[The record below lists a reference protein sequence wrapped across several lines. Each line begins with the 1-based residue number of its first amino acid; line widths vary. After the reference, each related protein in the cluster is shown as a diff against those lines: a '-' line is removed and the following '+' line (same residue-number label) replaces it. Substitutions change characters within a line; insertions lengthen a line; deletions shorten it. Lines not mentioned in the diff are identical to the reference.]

1 MRIISK
7 EDYCYLVTNGCP
19 CEGDYVDGL
28 GIAGSDTVQ
37 VRSSHPRYPNE
48 KAYAI
53 LRDTTFFH
61 TVRLPTITPIV
72 SPSAPAYVHENL
84 MEVLKKIAQ
93 PAFTP
98 AAREMANLLL
108 KKCQERKDEQKKAMK
123 DKIKDKEEIKRRAAE
138 KNKPVNLKKI
148 NDIDAE
154 IQKLSDKIKEYEQVE
169 YEIGVLATSNQT
181 YHVIIGHVQNS
192 KPDVYYHGYST
203 FNDKNGIFEIHL
215 RTKKDIIT
223 FAHELK
229 HAYQFETGKLSSP
242 PHEFTDK
249 NTGRIKEYTL
259 GMYDK
264 EDEWEAHARGQLF
277 GGPEYDDRVYDF
289 LLDQKTIEQHT
300 AIKEMTTIQI
310 YDSAGYSV
318 NYHVMSADYIAECER
333 KLKDPLT
340 PVEEKERID
349 KKLLRY
355 ANVYNISFRCNGV
368 TYRPENNRR

>member
-181 YHVIIGHVQNS
+181 YHVETGPIPGNN
-192 KPDVYYHGYST
+192 PDVEYGGTSEYDVKTGVFLIRLVNKS
-203 FNDKNGIFEIHL
+203 IMP
-215 RTKKDIIT
+215 

-242 PHEFTDK
+242 SHKFTDK

-264 EDEWEAHARGQLF
+264 KDELEAFARGQLF
-277 GGPEYDDRVYDF
+277 GGPKYDNRVYEF

-300 AIKEMTTIQI
+300 AIKEMTTIPI
-310 YDSAGYSV
+310 YDRAGSSV

-355 ANVYNISFRCNGV
+355 ADVYNISFRCNGV

>member
-84 MEVLKKIAQ
+84 MEVLKKVAE
-93 PAFTP
+93 PGLTP

-123 DKIKDKEEIKRRAAE
+123 DKIRKKEEIKRKAAE
-138 KNKPVNLKKI
+138 KNKPVNLKEINKI
-148 NDIDAE
+148 DSE

-181 YHVIIGHVQNS
+181 YHVETGPIASNN
-192 KPDVYYHGYST
+192 PDVEYGGTSEYDVKTGVFLIRLVNKS
-203 FNDKNGIFEIHL
+203 IMP
-215 RTKKDIIT
+215 

-242 PHEFTDK
+242 SLISRDK
-249 NTGRIKEYTL
+249 NTGRIKEYTF

-264 EDEWEAHARGQLF
+264 EDELEAFARGQLF
-277 GGPEYDDRVYDF
+277 GGPKYDNRVYEF
-289 LLDQKTIEQHT
+289 LPERKDIERHAIRDT
-300 AIKEMTTIQI
+300 ATVSINK
-310 YDSAGYSV
+310 AGYALDYRIM
-318 NYHVMSADYIAECER
+318 NADYIAECER

-340 PVEEKERID
+340 PMEDKRKICEELQRF
-349 KKLLRY
+349 
-355 ANVYNISFRCNGV
+355 ANAYGTSFRCNGV

>member
-84 MEVLKKIAQ
+84 MEMLKKVAE
-93 PAFTP
+93 PGLTP

-108 KKCQERKDEQKKAMK
+108 KKCQERKDVQKKK
-123 DKIKDKEEIKRRAAE
+123 KEEKIRKKEEIKRRAAE
-138 KNKPVNLKKI
+138 KNKPVNLKEI
-148 NDIDAE
+148 NDIDAQ

-181 YHVIIGHVQNS
+181 YHVIIGQVQNS
-192 KPDVYYHGYST
+192 KQDVHYYGYSI

-215 RTKKDIIT
+215 RTKKDVIT

-229 HAYQFETGKLSSP
+229 HAYQFEMGKLSSP
-242 PHEFTDK
+242 SLISRDK
-249 NTGRIKEYTL
+249 NTGRINEYTF

-264 EDEWEAHARGQLF
+264 EDELEAFARGQLF
-277 GGPEYDDRVYDF
+277 GGQGYDNRVYEF
-289 LLDQKTIEQHT
+289 LPERKDIEQHAIRDT
-300 AIKEMTTIQI
+300 ATVSINK
-310 YDSAGYSV
+310 AGYALDYRIM
-318 NYHVMSADYIAECER
+318 NADYIAECER

-340 PVEEKERID
+340 PMEDKRKICEELQRF
-349 KKLLRY
+349 
-355 ANVYNISFRCNGV
+355 ANAYGTSFRCNGV

>member
-28 GIAGSDTVQ
+28 GIAGSDTIQ

-84 MEVLKKIAQ
+84 MEALKKIAQ

-108 KKCQERKDEQKKAMK
+108 KECQERKDEQKKK
-123 DKIKDKEEIKRRAAE
+123 IEDKIKDKEEIKRRAAE

-148 NDIDAE
+148 NDIDAQ

-181 YHVIIGHVQNS
+181 YHVETGPIAGNNPNVEYYGEAKFEDETGVFVIRLVS
-192 KPDVYYHGYST
+192 KKIVS
-203 FNDKNGIFEIHL
+203 
-215 RTKKDIIT
+215 

-229 HAYQFETGKLSSP
+229 HAYQFEMGKFSSP
-242 PHEFTDK
+242 SRISRDK
-249 NTGRIKEYTL
+249 NTGRIKEYTF

-264 EDEWEAHARGQLF
+264 EDELEAFARGQLF
-277 GGPEYDDRVYDF
+277 GGPKYDNRVYEF
-289 LLDQKTIEQHT
+289 LPERKDIEQHAVRDT
-300 AIKEMTTIQI
+300 ATVSINK
-310 YDSAGYSV
+310 AGYALDYRIM
-318 NYHVMSADYIAECER
+318 NADYIAECER

-340 PVEEKERID
+340 PMEDKRKICEELQRF
-349 KKLLRY
+349 
-355 ANVYNISFRCNGV
+355 ANAYGTSFRCNGV

>member
-1 MRIISK
+1 M
-7 EDYCYLVTNGCP
+7 TNGCP

-138 KNKPVNLKKI
+138 KNKPVNLKKSMI
-148 NDIDAE
+148 SMLKSKNSPT
-154 IQKLSDKIKEYEQVE
+154 KSRNTSRWNTR
-169 YEIGVLATSNQT
+169 LAYWQRL
-181 YHVIIGHVQNS
+181 I
-192 KPDVYYHGYST
+192 
-203 FNDKNGIFEIHL
+203 
-215 RTKKDIIT
+215 R
-223 FAHELK
+223 
-229 HAYQFETGKLSSP
+229 
-242 PHEFTDK
+242 
-249 NTGRIKEYTL
+249 RI
-259 GMYDK
+259 M
-264 EDEWEAHARGQLF
+264 
-277 GGPEYDDRVYDF
+277 
-289 LLDQKTIEQHT
+289 
-300 AIKEMTTIQI
+300 
-310 YDSAGYSV
+310 
-318 NYHVMSADYIAECER
+318 
-333 KLKDPLT
+333 
-340 PVEEKERID
+340 
-349 KKLLRY
+349 
-355 ANVYNISFRCNGV
+355 
-368 TYRPENNRR
+368 